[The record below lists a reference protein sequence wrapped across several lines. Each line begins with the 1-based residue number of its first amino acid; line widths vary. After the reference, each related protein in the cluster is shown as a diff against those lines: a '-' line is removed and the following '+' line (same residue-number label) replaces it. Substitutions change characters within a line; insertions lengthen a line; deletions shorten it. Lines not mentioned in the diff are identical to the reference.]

1 MADCASLVVAREN
14 GFFAGLGLDVEL
26 RKAQSWAQIRD
37 RLVEGEIDA
46 AHMLIT
52 MPVQAALAAG
62 PRHEPLGYA
71 FTLSRH
77 GNGIILANA
86 LWNAGARDPRGLA
99 GWLSADPGRVL
110 RLGVVFPRST
120 QEYFL
125 RSWLA
130 LAGLEVGDR
139 VVLTIIAPQEMVGR
153 LRKGEIDGFCAGE
166 PWSRRA
172 AASKLG
178 RLVAQSASYLPG
190 LGEKVL
196 GVRESWH
203 RSHEDAHGLILRGL
217 SRAAAWV
224 ADPANLE
231 SAVDLLAGK
240 KYVNTPKPMVEGALR
255 ELHRGA
261 GPDMAEGG
269 VRFSM
274 EDPDFPARSHA
285 AWYLDQMVRWGH
297 AGAEDAA
304 RVDPGRICLED
315 FHRRILSAGKS
326 L

>member
-1 MADCASLVVAREN
+1 M
-14 GFFAGLGLDVEL
+14 EL

-37 RLVEGEIDA
+37 RMVEGEFDA

-52 MPVQAALAAG
+52 MPLQAALGLG
-62 PRHEPLGYA
+62 PRPEPLGYA

-77 GNGIILANA
+77 GNGIILSNA
-86 LWNAGARDPRGLA
+86 LWNAGARDPKGLA
-99 GWLSADPGRVL
+99 DWLAAGPGRIL

-178 RLVAQSASYLPG
+178 RLVARSGSYLPG
-190 LGEKVL
+190 LGEKIL

-203 RSHEDAHGLILRGL
+203 HSHQEAHGLMLRAL
-217 SRAAAWV
+217 SRASDWV
-224 ADPANLE
+224 ADPANLDA
-231 SAVDLLAGK
+231 AVELLAGK
-240 KYVNTPKPMVEGALR
+240 KYVNTPKAMVEGALR
-255 ELHRGA
+255 EQHRGT
-261 GPDMAEGG
+261 GPDMAEDA
-269 VRFSM
+269 VRFTM
-274 EDPDFPARSHA
+274 ENPTFPARSHA
-285 AWYLDQMVRWGH
+285 SWYLEQMVRWAH
-297 AGAEDAA
+297 AKAEDVA
-304 RVDPGRICLED
+304 RVDLGGICLDD
-315 FHRRILSAGKS
+315 FHRRILSGGHS
-326 L
+326 S